1 MQNYNKEIGGSKTV
15 CLLVMIVF
23 KKQRKAV
30 INMHINKPK
39 TEDISLA
46 NVKWGSKE
54 FDELIKKAKKQN
66 AEQAEYRR
74 TIEAIRTIQG
84 D

>member
-1 MQNYNKEIGGSKTV
+1 
-15 CLLVMIVF
+15 
-23 KKQRKAV
+23 
-30 INMHINKPK
+30 MHINKPK